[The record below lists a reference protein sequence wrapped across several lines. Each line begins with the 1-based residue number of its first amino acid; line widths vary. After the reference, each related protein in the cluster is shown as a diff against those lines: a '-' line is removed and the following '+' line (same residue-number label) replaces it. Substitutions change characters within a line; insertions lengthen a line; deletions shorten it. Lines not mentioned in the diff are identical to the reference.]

1 MARNR
6 YAGKGTN
13 KRAKSNLST
22 GRDYTYDKQYQKSPT
37 QKKNRANRDKAR
49 LALIREGRVKRGDKK
64 DVDHKRP
71 LKNGGSNGRSN
82 LQVLSQ
88 SANRAKK

>member
-1 MARNR
+1 MAANR
-6 YAGKGTN
+6 YAGKGAN
-13 KRAKSNLST
+13 KRPKSNLST
-22 GRDYTYDKQYQKSPT
+22 GRDYTYDKAYQKSPT

-49 LALIREGRVKRGDKK
+49 LVMIKEGRVRRGDKK
-64 DVDHKRP
+64 DIDHKRS

-82 LQVLSQ
+82 LQVLPQ